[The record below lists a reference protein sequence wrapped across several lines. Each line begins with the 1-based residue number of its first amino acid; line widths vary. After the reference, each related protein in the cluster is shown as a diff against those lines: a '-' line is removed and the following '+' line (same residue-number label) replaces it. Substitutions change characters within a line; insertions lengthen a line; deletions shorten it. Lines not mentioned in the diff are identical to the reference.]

1 MKKAWEFLNGNKT
14 IICMTTATV
23 LQQCINSGILND
35 SKGLSFA
42 IGISLTLG
50 TGSLGH
56 HIKKGYF
63 KRSKGH

>member
-23 LQQCINSGILND
+23 LQQAVQYGLINESNGVN
-35 SKGLSFA
+35 FA
-42 IGISLTLG
+42 IGLSITLG

-56 HIKKGYF
+56 HLKKGYF
-63 KRSKGH
+63 TRKKGH

>member
-14 IICMTTATV
+14 IIFMTTATV
-23 LQQCINSGILND
+23 LQQAIQYGIIND
-35 SKGLSFA
+35 SKPLSFA
-42 IGISLTLG
+42 IGLSITLG

-63 KRSKGH
+63 TSKKGN